1 MMSLCARLCAL
12 CAVSALMQMAVPQ
25 EWESDGLRMIGGMLM
40 LMLGLVGE
48 YVGRMYVCM
57 NNAPQY
63 VVREVVKAE
72 SGNEL

>member
-40 LMLGLVGE
+40 LHLVLGDAQKL
-48 YVGRMYVCM
+48 CM
-57 NNAPQY
+57 RIPAQPDLMHIFNILI
-63 VVREVVKAE
+63 E
-72 SGNEL
+72 